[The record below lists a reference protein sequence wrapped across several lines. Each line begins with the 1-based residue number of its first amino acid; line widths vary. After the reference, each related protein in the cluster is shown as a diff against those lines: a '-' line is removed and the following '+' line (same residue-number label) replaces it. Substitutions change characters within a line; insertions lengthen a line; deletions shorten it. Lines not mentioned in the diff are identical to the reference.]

1 MIPRSAV
8 NDEVLMDDKSNDG
21 DDYVVFQDA
30 TRSNELC
37 LVILQGEKKMKS
49 FDRG

>member
-1 MIPRSAV
+1 MIPRSVV
-8 NDEVLMDDKSNDG
+8 NDEALIDDKSNDG

-37 LVILQGEKKMKS
+37 LVILQGEKEMKK
-49 FDRG
+49 F